1 MCEIGKPI
9 EIIDVEPLN
18 HPAPLPRTKNEPER
32 QPAVV
37 PAAPVTETTVEPSL
51 VEKL

>member
-18 HPAPLPRTKNEPER
+18 SPAPSPRTKIEPER
-32 QPAVV
+32 EPAVV
-37 PAAPVTETTVEPSL
+37 PAVSLTEGTVA
-51 VEKL
+51 EKA

>member
-1 MCEIGKPI
+1 MCEVGKPI

-18 HPAPLPRTKNEPER
+18 RPAPLPRTKNEPECETEVI
-32 QPAVV
+32 PAV
-37 PAAPVTETTVEPSL
+37 PVTETIL

>member
-18 HPAPLPRTKNEPER
+18 SPALLPLTKYGSER
-32 QPAVV
+32 ESAVIPAV
-37 PAAPVTETTVEPSL
+37 PVTESTVA
-51 VEKL
+51 EKA

>member
-18 HPAPLPRTKNEPER
+18 SPAPLPRTKIEPER
-32 QPAVV
+32 EPTLVPAV
-37 PAAPVTETTVEPSL
+37 AITESTVAERA
-51 VEKL
+51 

>member
-18 HPAPLPRTKNEPER
+18 SPAPLPSTKNKSER
-32 QPAVV
+32 EPAVV
-37 PAAPVTETTVEPSL
+37 PAVSLTESIVA
-51 VEKL
+51 EKA